1 MNDREEEVTNAEM
14 QQRLMAQNLRE
25 KEKELAQRES
35 DLVLRELHLLMQ
47 QPTPTP
53 HKRNGKF
60 KRNKLLRLLKKKELL
75 PNISSPR
82 GEFFFD
88 RFPSN
93 FSNSTNKLI
102 FNRRFVGF
110 RHTVSV
116 QSVGNGDRSRDP
128 SVQTSPSGSPS
139 IPRLRAFASK
149 FKEGSD

>member
-14 QQRLMAQNLRE
+14 QQRLVAQNLRE

-75 PNISSPR
+75 PNIRTSYI
-82 GEFFFD
+82 D
-88 RFPSN
+88 
-93 FSNSTNKLI
+93 TKLVI
-102 FNRRFVGF
+102 GYIILLIIV
-110 RHTVSV
+110 
-116 QSVGNGDRSRDP
+116 
-128 SVQTSPSGSPS
+128 
-139 IPRLRAFASK
+139 I
-149 FKEGSD
+149 